1 MWRFTF
7 LTWIVCFC
15 LSIPLC
21 MRACVCFVCLCLTL
35 AATNVISSAW
45 CHHLTPLKVT
55 SFVASFV
62 MWLVIL
68 SMLLAGKRTIEFYQ
82 NSWSQ
87 ETKKEDQEKVL
98 RVSSWKFAKNEI
110 ILLVIQWWSTCKK
123 LLLIYMLQIQG
134 TNLFS
139 LEHRPLSGAKSCHC
153 MILTAN
159 FMHSHTFAC
168 FPHLFSPCPFKLLC
182 FCVDSTFRICYSLCN
197 SSTLRM
203 WQWIY
208 VLS

>member
-68 SMLLAGKRTIEFYQ
+68 SMLLAGKRTLEFYQ

-168 FPHLFSPCPFKLLC
+168 CPHLFSPCPFKLLC

>member
-35 AATNVISSAW
+35 AATNVISSAR

-68 SMLLAGKRTIEFYQ
+68 SMLLAGKRTLEFYAEQ
-82 NSWSQ
+82 LITGN
-87 ETKKEDQEKVL
+87 TKKEDQEKVL
-98 RVSSWKFAKNEI
+98 KMSSWKFAKKEM
-110 ILLVIQWWSTCKK
+110 ILLVIKWWSTCKK
-123 LLLIYMLQIQG
+123 LLRIYMLQIQG

-139 LEHRPLSGAKSCHC
+139 LEHRPLSAAKSCHC

-168 FPHLFSPCPFKLLC
+168 FPHLFSPCPFKLLY
-182 FCVDSTFRICYSLCN
+182 FCVDSTFRTCYSLCN
-197 SSTLRM
+197 SSTLHM
-203 WQWIY
+203 
-208 VLS
+208 

>member
-1 MWRFTF
+1 MFFVWVSPY
-7 LTWIVCFC
+7 VCV
-15 LSIPLC
+15 LG
-21 MRACVCFVCLCLTL
+21 VCFVCLCLTL
-35 AATNVISSAW
+35 AATNVISSAR

-68 SMLLAGKRTIEFYQ
+68 SMLLAGKRTLEFYAEQ
-82 NSWSQ
+82 LITGNI
-87 ETKKEDQEKVL
+87 KKEDQEKVL
-98 RVSSWKFAKNEI
+98 RMSSWKFAKNEM

-139 LEHRPLSGAKSCHC
+139 LEHRPLSAAKSCHC

-159 FMHSHTFAC
+159 FMHSHMFAC

-197 SSTLRM
+197 SSTLHM
-203 WQWIY
+203 WQWSYIP
-208 VLS
+208 S

>member
-68 SMLLAGKRTIEFYQ
+68 SMLLAGKRTLEFYQ

-182 FCVDSTFRICYSLCN
+182 FSVDSTFRICYSLCN
-197 SSTLRM
+197 SSTLHM

-208 VLS
+208 ILS